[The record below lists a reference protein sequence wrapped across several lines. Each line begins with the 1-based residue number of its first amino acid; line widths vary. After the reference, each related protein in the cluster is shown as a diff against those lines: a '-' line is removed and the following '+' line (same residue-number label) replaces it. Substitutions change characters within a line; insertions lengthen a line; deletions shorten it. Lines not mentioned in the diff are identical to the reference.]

1 MSLFLLESGKK
12 SSSETHGHFSAQI
25 LLVKNNTQFLTSIKR
40 LTKNSEQVK
49 ELCEQYEKKI
59 QLVKIEEK
67 PVPIAPVEPR
77 IVVKN
82 PKLQEISRDDVS
94 FQLLL
99 LSLAA
104 GSNLLERALLSI
116 IQLWTKV
123 HLPILMNL
131 KYMF

>member
-1 MSLFLLESGKK
+1 M
-12 SSSETHGHFSAQI
+12 
-25 LLVKNNTQFLTSIKR
+25 TSTKR
-40 LTKNSEQVK
+40 LGKNSEQVK

-94 FQLLL
+94 FHPFCLNRKDLTFNYSTL
-99 LSLAA
+99 
-104 GSNLLERALLSI
+104 
-116 IQLWTKV
+116 KV
-123 HLPILMNL
+123 TSSGEETIGTFHCICQEKQQDN
-131 KYMF
+131 